1 MLWLHHHHL
10 LQQQDQ
16 QQQQHPEGRGV
27 VPGQQPSKPSCYDF
41 WHFRDGVQHK
51 YVLGRRLYQLLTY
64 ITNVRA
70 LYFKTKDLY
79 VTYYIPSVGL
89 PLRI

>member
-27 VPGQQPSKPSCYDF
+27 VPGQPSKPSCYDF
-41 WHFRDGVQHK
+41 WHFRDGVQQHK
-51 YVLGRRLYQLLTY
+51 VCTGPKTLPAATY

-79 VTYYIPSVGL
+79 GAYIPSIGL